1 MALVDELVQKIT
13 IKADTKAL
21 DVVQSKEQKLIATTN
36 TLSASLKSAF
46 RWLGGGLLFKSIV
59 DASITMD
66 GLNRSFEA
74 VAGSAELGAEQ
85 IRYLRAEA
93 ERLGQDFKG
102 IASAY
107 KSFFAVGKGAGMK
120 TSETQGIFS
129 SVLEASTVLGSST
142 QSTQGALVA
151 LEQMISKGKVSM
163 QELRGQLGN
172 ALPGAMQI
180 AAKAMGVTTSEL
192 EKMVSAGLDSQ
203 EFVTKFSAELRKNYS
218 GDKLTGPV
226 KSLRAEFAR
235 LKNAIFD
242 LESGFLS
249 GKTGESFAEVVRGI
263 TSALT
268 SEGFKTSLKVIASI
282 LKRILDNARLLFYY
296 FAMFKTMKLL
306 KQFQLLG
313 VFMGEFNRE
322 LALTGNLFWSMDGAL
337 KTTVMRFLTLTKSSL
352 LFAKNVAVALSVLLL
367 AEDLIASLFPGTKT
381 ATKDAGKALGNF
393 LSPTQDESWWKK
405 ILRGMIQYDPGPFGM
420 AFRSGQ
426 GIASIS
432 NMFGGGSS
440 GAVEV
445 SIPQQ
450 APSVTI
456 NQNIATGA
464 SPDEIAERT
473 KETMMNV
480 FSRWSMGGV

>member
-21 DVVQSKEQKLIATTN
+21 DVVQKKEQKLVATTN

-46 RWLGGGLLFKSIV
+46 RWLGGGLLLKSVV

-74 VAGSAELGAEQ
+74 IAGSAELGAEQ
-85 IRYLRAEA
+85 IKYLRNEA
-93 ERLGQDFKG
+93 ERLGQDFRLISG
-102 IASAY
+102 AY
-107 KSFFAVGKGAGMK
+107 KSFFAVGKGAGM
-120 TSETQGIFS
+120 SSQETQGIFS
-129 SVLEASTVLGSST
+129 SVLEASTVLGSSA
-142 QSTQGALVA
+142 QSTEGALVA

-180 AAKAMGVTTSEL
+180 AAKAFGVTTSEL

-249 GKTGESFAEVVRGI
+249 GQTGESFAEVIRAI
-263 TSALT
+263 TKTLS
-268 SEGFKTSLKVIASI
+268 SEGFRTSLKVIASI
-282 LKRILDNARLLFYY
+282 LKRILDNARLIFYY
-296 FAMFKTMKLL
+296 VVMFKTMKLL

-313 VFMGEFNRE
+313 VFMGEFNKE
-322 LALTGNLFWSMDGAL
+322 LAMTGNLFWSMDGAL
-337 KTTVMRFLTLTKSSL
+337 KATIMKFLTLTKSSL
-352 LFAKNVAVALSVLLL
+352 LFAKNVALALGVLLL

-381 ATKDAGKALGNF
+381 ATKDAGNKLADF
-393 LSPTQDESWWKK
+393 MTPKKDDSVWKK
-405 ILRGMIQYDPGPFGM
+405 ILQNAVKYDPGVLGM
-420 AFRSGQ
+420 GFRSGQ

-432 NMFGGGSS
+432 NMFSGGSS
-440 GAVEV
+440 GTVEV
-445 SIPQQ
+445 AIPQQ
-450 APSVTI
+450 TPNITI

-473 KETMMNV
+473 KQTLTGM
-480 FSRWSMGGV
+480 FTQYSMGGV